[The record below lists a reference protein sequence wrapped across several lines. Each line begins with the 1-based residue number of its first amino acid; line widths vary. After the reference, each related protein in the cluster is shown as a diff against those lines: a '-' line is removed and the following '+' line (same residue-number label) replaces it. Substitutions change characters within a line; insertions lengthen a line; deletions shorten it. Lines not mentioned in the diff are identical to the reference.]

1 MTIIATIECFDPR
14 ADGARRRVEL
24 SQDRI
29 VISRR
34 VGGVEMR
41 VALEP
46 RQFRGVALTLLIFE
60 ETDFLYSVR
69 LVHADP
75 ELSVTLACCGEEAQA
90 SAHWRRWAEN
100 FGLPRL
106 VEREPGDY
114 EIDRSEAASGPF
126 ERRRGRATLNRR
138 NRFLARRKMGRADLA
153 ALALNG

>member
-1 MTIIATIECFDPR
+1 MTMTATIECFDPR
-14 ADGARRRVEL
+14 AEGACRRVEIAP
-24 SQDRI
+24 DRI

-34 VGGVEMR
+34 VGGVDMR

-46 RQFRGVALTLLIFE
+46 RQFRGVALTVLVSE
-60 ETDFLYSVR
+60 ETDFLYAVR
-69 LVHADP
+69 LVHTDA
-75 ELSVTLACCGEEAQA
+75 ELSVTLASCGDEEEAC
-90 SAHWRRWAEN
+90 AHWRRWAES

-106 VEREPGDY
+106 VERQHGEY
-114 EIDRSEAASGPF
+114 EIDRSEGASAPF